1 MDDVQIQPVLD
12 DGKRQQIADLLG
24 LEVPDGG
31 TLGVF
36 ATTSAIDT
44 FAVQAAL
51 QAQVASLS
59 RTIQPDPSTIR
70 DPLTG
75 LLTHSYFQEAFRKEV
90 AESHRYAGHFSLVIL
105 NVDYF
110 SQINRRYGYATGD
123 KVLEAVAQ
131 KVTET
136 VRTSDLVSR
145 FGGDEVAALLPKTDA
160 DGAWI
165 LAERIRE
172 AVIVLGIKTPEGIDV
187 PTVISAGVAE
197 LRPEETP
204 ETLERRA
211 RQALE
216 AAKDAGRNRCFRA
229 GDLEVPDSAVL
240 SKGVQHRKEAFYDSV
255 QALAAVVE
263 ARDGYTHSHSRAV
276 GEYAYRLAKRVGF
289 EGDRL
294 ETFKLAATLHDLG
307 KIGVPDSILKK
318 PGPLT
323 DDEWAVMQRHPAIGR
338 QIIGHTFHLG
348 ELVPAMYYH
357 HERWDGR
364 GYPEGLKAEEIPI
377 EARIV
382 TIADAY
388 GAMVDDRP
396 YRKGLGHETACK
408 ILQKAAGLQFDPAL
422 VGLFIEMISQEELGD
437 RVISEPSTT

>member
-1 MDDVQIQPVLD
+1 M
-12 DGKRQQIADLLG
+12 
-24 LEVPDGG
+24 
-31 TLGVF
+31 
-36 ATTSAIDT
+36 
-44 FAVQAAL
+44 
-51 QAQVASLS
+51 
-59 RTIQPDPSTIR
+59 
-70 DPLTG
+70 
-75 LLTHSYFQEAFRKEV
+75 RKEV

-105 NVDYF
+105 NVDFF

-123 KVLEAVAQ
+123 RVLEAVAQ
-131 KVTET
+131 KVVET
-136 VRTSDLVSR
+136 VRLSDLVSR
-145 FGGDEVAALLPKTDA
+145 FGGDEIAALLPKTDA

-165 LAERIRE
+165 LAERVRE
-172 AVIVLGIKTPEGIDV
+172 AVVVLGIRTPEGIDV

-197 LRPEETP
+197 LRPEESV
-204 ETLERRA
+204 EALERRA
-211 RQALE
+211 RKALQD
-216 AAKDAGRNRCFRA
+216 AKDAGRNRCFRA
-229 GDLEVPDSAVL
+229 GDQDVPDSAVL
-240 SKGVQHRKEAFYDSV
+240 AKGVAHRKEAFYDSV

-276 GEYAYRLAKRVGF
+276 GEYAYRLAKKVGF

-323 DDEWAVMQRHPAIGR
+323 DDEWTVMQRHPAIGR

-348 ELVPAMYYH
+348 ELIPAMYYH

-396 YRKGLGHETACK
+396 YRKGLGHETASK
-408 ILQKAAGLQFDPAL
+408 ILQKAAGLQFDPNL
-422 VGLFIEMISQEELGD
+422 VTLFIQI
-437 RVISEPSTT
+437 ISEEEMGGRAVSDPATTT